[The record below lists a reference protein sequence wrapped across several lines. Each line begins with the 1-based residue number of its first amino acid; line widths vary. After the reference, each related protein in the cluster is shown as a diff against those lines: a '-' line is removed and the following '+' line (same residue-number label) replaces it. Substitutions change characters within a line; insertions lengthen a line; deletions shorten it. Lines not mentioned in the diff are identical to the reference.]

1 MPATIST
8 TNDAVFAALRAFLL
22 GVLPAGVEV
31 IQTHDNRV
39 PLPIQGL
46 GFVTMN
52 NVHQKRLATNVTSY
66 TASTKA
72 VSAATEYQ
80 IQLDMYG
87 DASGE
92 WAQIVQTL
100 FRDEYATE
108 AFPPGIQPLHAD
120 DPIQLPLINA
130 EHQFEQRWKL
140 QVFIQYDP
148 IVTVASS
155 SATMLD
161 VGLKE
166 VDRNF
171 NP

>member
-1 MPATIST
+1 MTAAIDT

-31 IQTHDNRV
+31 IQTQDNRV
-39 PLPIQGL
+39 PLPIQGP

-52 NVHQKRLATNVTSY
+52 NVHQRRLATNVTQY
-66 TASTKA
+66 ADKTKGI
-72 VSAATEYQ
+72 SAATEYQ
-80 IQLDMYG
+80 IQLDLYG
-87 DASGE
+87 DAAGE

-100 FRDEYATE
+100 LRDEYATE

-155 SATMLD
+155 SATMLQI
-161 VGLKE
+161 GLKE
-166 VDRNF
+166 IDKTF
-171 NP
+171 HP

>member
-1 MPATIST
+1 MPAQIDA

-31 IQTHDNRV
+31 IQTQDNRV

-52 NVHQKRLATNVTSY
+52 NVHQRRLATNVTGY
-66 TASTKA
+66 TASTKG

-80 IQLDMYG
+80 IQLDIYG

-92 WAQIVQTL
+92 WAQIAQTL
-100 FRDEYATE
+100 LRDEYATE
-108 AFPPGIQPLHAD
+108 AFPVGIQPLHAD

-148 IVTVASS
+148 IVTVASQ
-155 SATMLD
+155 SATMLQ

-166 VDRNF
+166 IDKTF
-171 NP
+171 HP

>member
-1 MPATIST
+1 MAVTINT

-31 IQTHDNRV
+31 VQTQDNRV
-39 PLPIQGL
+39 PLPIQGP

-52 NVHQKRLATNVTSY
+52 NVHQRRLSTNVTRY
-66 TASTKA
+66 TDTAKNI
-72 VSAATEYQ
+72 SAATEYQ
-80 IQLDMYG
+80 IQVDMYG

-100 FRDEYATE
+100 LRDEYGTE

-120 DPIQLPLINA
+120 DPIQLPLING

-148 IVTVASS
+148 IIAVSS
-155 SATMLD
+155 QSATMLQ

-166 VDRNF
+166 VDKTF
-171 NP
+171 KP

>member
-1 MPATIST
+1 MPATIDT

-22 GVLPAGVEV
+22 GVLPAAVEV
-31 IQTHDNRV
+31 IQTQDNRV
-39 PLPIQGL
+39 PLPIQGP

-52 NVHQKRLATNVTSY
+52 NVHQRRLATNVTRY
-66 TASTKA
+66 TASTKG

-87 DASGE
+87 DAAGE

-100 FRDEYATE
+100 LRDEYATE
-108 AFPPGIQPLHAD
+108 AFPAGIQPLHAD

-148 IVTVASS
+148 IVTVASQ
-155 SATMLD
+155 SATMLE

-166 VDRNF
+166 IDKTF
-171 NP
+171 HP